1 MPDMSNQD
9 QAPLDR
15 AQGAAEQPQAAPRRR
30 RRIPVYVWVIC
41 AACAVWLCMALYG
54 QLIRDGLIAD
64 PVAEKAKA
72 AAEAAQI
79 AAAAPKRTEPGGA
92 AISDMDRPVE
102 VKPPVDAS
110 QDRGE
115 EILSISSRRCG
126 MLDPSYQAKVLEEGK
141 CEVFLHELARQ
152 DQAILIMASPRYG
165 VRPNG
170 RPIITMLP
178 ESAYPKR

>member
-1 MPDMSNQD
+1 MSD
-9 QAPLDR
+9 VDRLTEERAEDAPESR
-15 AQGAAEQPQAAPRRR
+15 QEPQRRR

-41 AACAVWLCMALYG
+41 VVCAAWLCMALYG

-64 PVAEKAKA
+64 PAAERAKA
-72 AAEAAQI
+72 AAEAAAI

-102 VKPPVDAS
+102 VKPPVEAS
-110 QDRGE
+110 QDRGP
-115 EILSISSRRCG
+115 EILSISARRCG
-126 MLDPSYQAKVLEEGK
+126 MLDQSYQAKVVDDGK
-141 CEVFLHELARQ
+141 CEVYLHELTRQ

-165 VRPNG
+165 VRSNG